1 MDIQKRLELIKRNT
15 EEIISEEELIKLLKT
30 KKKPV
35 VYLGTAITGRPHIG
49 YYMWILKLGDF
60 LKAGFKVKILL
71 ADLHGALD
79 NTPWNVLEKRYN
91 YYAKV
96 IPLMFKAI
104 DVNIKELEFIKGS
117 SFQLKK
123 EYVFDV
129 LRMSSFVSTKECK
142 KASSEVVKFGDNP
155 KLSGL
160 IYPIMQALDEE
171 YLGVDVQFAGLDQR
185 KIMVFARE
193 NLGKL
198 GYKRR
203 VEVMIPIIPGLVGEK
218 MSASDEKSKIDL
230 LDLSEAP
237 SDPLFERFGS
247 TEYTGGWIEEAG
259 EIVFKTWRTLDEQPK
274 GFSLK
279 ERSMGSFLMVV

>member
-1 MDIQKRLELIKRNT
+1 
-15 EEIISEEELIKLLKT
+15 
-30 KKKPV
+30 
-35 VYLGTAITGRPHIG
+35 
-49 YYMWILKLGDF
+49 
-60 LKAGFKVKILL
+60 
-71 ADLHGALD
+71 
-79 NTPWNVLEKRYN
+79 
-91 YYAKV
+91 
-96 IPLMFKAI
+96 MFKAI

-129 LRMSSFVSTKECK
+129 LRMSTFASAKECK

-230 LDLSEAP
+230 LDDEETVKKKINNAECITGNPNNGIMAFLKYVIMTIKE
-237 SDPLFERFGS
+237 DRKEKFVVKRDKRYGGDLVYGDYETIEKDFINKKLHPLDLKNAVA
-247 TEYTGGWIEEAG
+247 EE
-259 EIVFKTWRTLDEQPK
+259 INKVLKVFKK
-274 GFSLK
+274 K
-279 ERSMGSFLMVV
+279 ELNKIKDLAY